1 MATIG
6 LNNFRYAKLLNP
18 ESTGDPLYDEAKS
31 PGKAISCNVEIENYD
46 AELYADD
53 VLVESDKSFKNGTA
67 TVTIDD
73 ENLETAADLLGH
85 TFQDGRIIRKAD
97 DNAPYV
103 GFGRIVMKLVNNV
116 RKYKVEFLYKVK
128 FGEPSVE
135 NQTKGEDIEFDTME
149 LEGKVTALLNGKWS
163 TAKEFNSKE
172 DARTFLEG
180 LMGNGATLTYDVNG
194 GTGSIAPVTAAKG
207 SSINLNDGTG
217 LTAPEGKGLLGWGS
231 TAETTTPDITSP
243 YTITENKTI
252 YAIWTNLVT
261 LTYDPNDGTGSI
273 APVVKPAGSNITLS
287 DGTGLTAPEGKGLLG
302 WGSTAGTTTPDITS
316 PYTITENKTIYAIWT
331 NLVTLTY
338 DSNGGTGS
346 IDSVTKPAG
355 SAITLSDGTGLTP
368 PSNKVFGGWGT
379 SSSSTTAVTSPYN
392 ISSNTTLYAIWN
404 NA

>member
-18 ESTGDPLYDEAKS
+18 ESTGDPIYDGAKS

-73 ENLETAADLLGH
+73 ENLATAANLLGH
-85 TFQDGRIIRKAD
+85 TFQDGVIVRKAD

-116 RKYKVEFLYKVK
+116 KKYKVEFLYKVK

-163 TAKEFNSKE
+163 TAKEFDSKD
-172 DARTFLEG
+172 DAKTFLES
-180 LMGNGATLTYDVNG
+180 LMTAPATVTLTYDANT
-194 GTGSIAPVTAAKG
+194 GTGTIPAVTGYAG
-207 SSINLNDGTG
+207 FPITLSDGTG
-217 LTAPEGKGLLGWGS
+217 LTKTGYRFLGWG
-231 TAETTTPDITSP
+231 TAAETTTPDITSP

-252 YAIWTNLVT
+252 YAVWKQTVT
-261 LTYDPNDGTGSI
+261 LTYNANSGTGTI
-273 APVVKPAGSNITLS
+273 PAVTVDAGSSITLS
-287 DGTGLTAPEGKGLLG
+287 DGTGLTAP
-302 WGSTAGTTTPDITS
+302 
-316 PYTITENKTIYAIWT
+316 
-331 NLVTLTY
+331 
-338 DSNGGTGS
+338 
-346 IDSVTKPAG
+346 
-355 SAITLSDGTGLTP
+355 
-368 PSNKVFGGWGT
+368 SNKVFGGWAT
-379 SSSSTTAVTSPYN
+379 SASSTTAVTSPYT
-392 ISSNTTLYAIWN
+392 ISENTTLYAIWN